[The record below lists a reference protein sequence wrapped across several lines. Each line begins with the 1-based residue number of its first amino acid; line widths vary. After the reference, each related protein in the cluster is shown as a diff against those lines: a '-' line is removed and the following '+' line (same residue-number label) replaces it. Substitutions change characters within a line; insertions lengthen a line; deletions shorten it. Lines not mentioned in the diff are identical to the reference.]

1 MKIGQTI
8 EAIDMRKNKNKVLSS
23 ETIKAIYSDD
33 IALLTD
39 YLSTV
44 NIDNIDRD
52 NRSLI
57 FHAILAGNVTIA
69 KLCIS
74 KNAQINIQDKIGWY
88 PLHYAAQNYQVEIA
102 KLLIENSAKMEAKDN
117 YGNTVLWR
125 AVFASEGKGDMI
137 KLLLLKGANPD
148 NPNNSGISPLKLAT
162 TIANYNLLQFF
173 NL

>member
-1 MKIGQTI
+1 
-8 EAIDMRKNKNKVLSS
+8 MRKSKNKVLSS
-23 ETIKAIYSDD
+23 ETIKAIYRDD
-33 IALLTD
+33 IVLLKG
-39 YLSTV
+39 YLSAK
-44 NIDNIDRD
+44 NIDNVDRD

-57 FHAILAGNVTIA
+57 FHAILAGNTPIV

-74 KNAQINIQDKIGWY
+74 KNAQINIQDKMGWY

-102 KLLIENSAKMEAKDN
+102 QLLIENNAEIEAKDH

-148 NPNNSGISPLKLAT
+148 NINNSGISPLKLAT

-173 NL
+173 